1 VDTSSYGRLPDTMGL
16 FMAVLR
22 SAMGDFSLIDPYQGF
37 DLYKVSP
44 TGEIEYRHSKLIVIF
59 TFLIF
64 MLSVFAL
71 FMIFMNFIIAVIGE
85 SYSKVTHFAEAHD
98 YHQRS
103 KLIYEM
109 EVHFSRSEIENPTY
123 FPRILIVRKKKLNSQ

>member
-1 VDTSSYGRLPDTMGL
+1 MDVDTTAYGRLPDTMAL

-37 DLYKVSP
+37 DLFTKNKE
-44 TGEIEYRHSKLIVIF
+44 TGEINYKHSKLIVIF

-85 SYSKVTHFAEAHD
+85 SYSKVTKFAVAHD
-98 YHQRS
+98 YH
-103 KLIYEM
+103 
-109 EVHFSRSEIENPTY
+109 
-123 FPRILIVRKKKLNSQ
+123 